1 MAATAKTAAPSTVE
15 YVFSNGVTLTGTAD
29 QLLQYAKLIGEVVDP
44 TRLGGSVPKGYY
56 FSSSHGLIKISEMDT
71 VHLVNA
77 LSKRTVDYFT
87 NIRPKHKDFDLKAY
101 LAEYLALTE
110 SPEIEEMY
118 MELSRRKK

>member
-1 MAATAKTAAPSTVE
+1 MATKPSTVE

-29 QLLQYAKLIGEVVDP
+29 QLLQYASLIKETIDP

-56 FSSSHGLIKISEMDT
+56 FSTTHGLLKIADMDT

-87 NIRPKHKDFDLKAY
+87 NIKPKTKDFDLKAY
-101 LAEYLALTE
+101 LQSYLALTE

-118 MELSRRKK
+118 LELSRRKK